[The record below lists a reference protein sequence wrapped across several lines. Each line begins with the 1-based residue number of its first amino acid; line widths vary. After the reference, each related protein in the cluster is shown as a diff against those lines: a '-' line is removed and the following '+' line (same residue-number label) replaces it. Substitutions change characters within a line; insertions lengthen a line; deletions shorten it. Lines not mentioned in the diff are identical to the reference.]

1 MYYTAKRGEWQED
14 SEKRERQ
21 ILWSCGGDASSDDV
35 VSRFL
40 QQRSGSAP
48 PSSPCSSVWKRRALF
63 AAARTEGATCIPLS
77 SEKRNIWL
85 SKARL
90 SRSAVRKLREK
101 ACGDAVPKPR
111 HLCRG
116 SRRAAAVPRGGEK
129 WINRTLG
136 EKNTPFQANKIK
148 KIASWWIQRSSAR
161 HCIIEY
167 GFEERRRPARFKVMQ
182 PAFLFSLHCRDGAI
196 PPPFREPS
204 WSRRTPPWK
213 REWFPADRCG
223 ILRRRRLPAF
233 RASRHPDG
241 RNRYPRR
248 S

>member
-14 SEKRERQ
+14 SEKRERLIDINIIQ
-21 ILWSCGGDASSDDV
+21 VIPAGNTGIPENLMVLQS
-35 VSRFL
+35 VS
-40 QQRSGSAP
+40 
-48 PSSPCSSVWKRRALF
+48 
-63 AAARTEGATCIPLS
+63 PL
-77 SEKRNIWL
+77 
-85 SKARL
+85 
-90 SRSAVRKLREK
+90 RKKYPLYCK
-101 ACGDAVPKPR
+101 
-111 HLCRG
+111 
-116 SRRAAAVPRGGEK
+116 GEK

-167 GFEERRRPARFKVMQ
+167 GFEERRRSARFKVMQ

-204 WSRRTPPWK
+204 WSRRIPPW
-213 REWFPADRCG
+213 RQEWFPADRCG
-223 ILRRRRLPAF
+223 TLRRRRLPAF
-233 RASRHPDG
+233 RASRRPDG